1 MRSIISSPMSS
12 VAILED
18 RAVIAVSGPEA
29 RDFLQGLVT
38 NDLRSLAQ
46 TKPLY
51 AALLTP
57 QGKVLFDFLLIEQDG
72 GIMLDCAAAIA
83 EPLTKR
89 LQMYRLR
96 SKVTIDRRA
105 DLGVVAFWDGSET
118 STGDIDPR
126 LAALGR
132 RSIVPR
138 GRIDKQAG
146 GTELYLAHRL
156 KCGVPDG
163 NEFGQDRM
171 FALDADLDELHGI
184 SFEKGCYVGQ
194 ELTARMKHRGTARK
208 RLLPVSTLDGGRL
221 PDQDVPVLAGAHE
234 IGSLVSSYGS
244 SGFALVRLD
253 RLAEWA
259 QSATLQ
265 IEAQPVRIIRP
276 PWLSA

>member
-46 TKPLY
+46 AKPLY

-72 GIMLDCAAAIA
+72 GIMLDCAAALA
-83 EPLTKR
+83 EPLMKR

-96 SKVTIDRRA
+96 SKVTIERRA
-105 DLGVVAFWDGSET
+105 DLGVVAFWNGSET

-156 KCGVPDG
+156 KCGDSPAPARVTT
-163 NEFGQDRM
+163 
-171 FALDADLDELHGI
+171 LADL
-184 SFEKGCYVGQ
+184 V
-194 ELTARMKHRGTARK
+194 
-208 RLLPVSTLDGGRL
+208 LD
-221 PDQDVPVLAGAHE
+221 VLAVNQRAQ
-234 IGSLVSSYGS
+234 
-244 SGFALVRLD
+244 ALYRRLGLSEVA
-253 RLAEWA
+253 RHGEGNL
-259 QSATLQ
+259 
-265 IEAQPVRIIRP
+265 RITMRTSRP
-276 PWLSA
+276 LRPEG